1 MQYACFT
8 VRKGSPVN
16 MGVSLTQYRAA
27 IGISGSE
34 EEIETNE
41 TYDCRNCTKK
51 FQGKRSLNDHVINVH
66 KE

>member
-1 MQYACFT
+1 MDRGVNST
-8 VRKGSPVN
+8 VDD
-16 MGVSLTQYRAA
+16 
-27 IGISGSE
+27 SE
-34 EEIETNE
+34 EETETNE